1 MRESLR
7 FGKDIYTEIFAP
19 VKVATR
25 ISQEIYD
32 YKTMMRDEIDIECLF
47 AFSDSI
53 HLASIQT
60 KFQLKGVRLVLLST
74 PPGAS
79 LSESQNPARARLCTV
94 MRKPQN
100 LAPRRP
106 VSKTTGRIS
115 RSIGLTLSISLFAF
129 FLLASADTK
138 PHRVTG
144 STTVFINEIHY
155 DNAGTDAGEA
165 IEVAG
170 PAGTNLTGW
179 SLILYNGTG
188 GASYDTKALSGTI
201 PDQQSGFGTLSFTYP
216 VNGIQNGSPD
226 GIALVNGTTVV
237 QFLSYEGTFTAVGGP
252 ANGMLSVDIGVSEA
266 GTEPVGQSLR
276 LSGTGCVYEDFTWNG
291 PATSSFGAINTGQTG
306 NCAGGDIAPT
316 VLNTTPT
323 NNATNIAVDAN
334 ISLTFSEAVNVTGAW
349 FTISG
354 ATSGSHTAA
363 VTGGPTTFTLNPDTD
378 FANNEVVTVTIVA
391 SQVTDQDL
399 IDPPDNMAS
408 NFVWTFTTVP
418 ANICDSTFTPIYTIQ
433 GSGASTPLTGQ
444 SVTTKGVV
452 TGDFQGASG
461 LNGFFI
467 QDATGDGNT
476 ATSDGIFVSSNTAVN
491 AGDTVLVMGTAT
503 EAFSQTVI
511 SPVTS
516 VVVCSTGATILPTS
530 VTLPVASTGDW
541 ERFEGMLVT
550 VTDSSTGPLTASE
563 VFTLGRFG
571 EVVVSSGGR
580 LFNPTNY
587 VTPGAAA
594 IAEQSL
600 NDRRRLLIDD
610 GSNVGN
616 PAVVPYIPTTTDVF
630 RLGYTTQ
637 SVTGVLSFDFS
648 NYRLHPTTP
657 LSWTASNP
665 RPSAPLSVG
674 GATTRIV
681 AMNVLNYFTTID
693 TGNDVPRG
701 ADSATEF
708 TRQRDKIVAVIV
720 GMDADIIGFMEME
733 NNGTTAV
740 NNLVTAVNA
749 ALPNPAD
756 HYTVIG
762 DPANG
767 YGTDAIKVTMI
778 YRPSV
783 VTAVGASLS
792 DNDAIFDRRPVAQTF
807 QQVSDG
813 AKFTVVA
820 NHFKSKGCGSASGAN
835 LDLGD
840 GQSCWNLKRTQ
851 QASALLNFINNTVI
865 PAAGDPDV
873 LIIGDLNSYAMEDPI
888 VTLTNGGYVN
898 MISTFAGAGN
908 AAYSFAFQGQSG
920 YLDHAL
926 ASSSLASQI
935 TGVAEWHINADEPIA
950 RDYNDNIDSFPPS
963 NNGNDDEQNQPYLYQ
978 PLAYRAS
985 DHDPLLIGFSPC
997 ALALSTISQ
1006 TFPSTGGQ
1014 GGFSISGSGA
1024 CGWTAVSNDSWIVI
1038 VEGDSGSGNGKV
1050 FYEVRDNFSTSP
1062 RTGTISVGGQIFS
1075 IVQNGMVN
1083 SCDYGMSPS
1092 LRTFAS
1098 GGGAGSVSMTTTPGC
1113 GWSATANVDWI
1124 TIISGSGVGNGTMSY
1139 TVAANP
1145 GGARTG
1151 KITVAGR
1158 VHTVKQKGN

>member
-1 MRESLR
+1 MVLFIASALSIPIRSYSVASGTPIIITALGTPVTENFDSLANSGTTNTLLPTGFALTESGGGARDNEQYGADNGGSTTGDTYSYGSTGSTERALGGLQSGTLIPTIGAC
-7 FGKDIYTEIFAP
+7 FMNNTGSTIGELAISYTGE
-19 VKVATR
+19 
-25 ISQEIYD
+25 QW
-32 YKTMMRDEIDIECLF
+32 
-47 AFSDSI
+47 
-53 HLASIQT
+53 
-60 KFQLKGVRLVLLST
+60 RL
-74 PPGAS
+74 G
-79 LSESQNPARARLCTV
+79 
-94 MRKPQN
+94 
-100 LAPRRP
+100 
-106 VSKTTGRIS
+106 TTGRADRLDFQYS
-115 RSIGLTLSISLFAF
+115 TDATSLTTGIWTDVDSLDFSSPNTSTGGALDGNAAANRTNVSFTITGLSIAN
-129 FLLASADTK
+129 
-138 PHRVTG
+138 G
-144 STTVFINEIHY
+144 STFFIRWN
-155 DNAGTDAGEA
+155 DFNAASSDDGLAVDLFSLTAN
-165 IEVAG
+165 AG
-170 PAGTNLTGW
+170 PA
-179 SLILYNGTG
+179 
-188 GASYDTKALSGTI
+188 D
-201 PDQQSGFGTLSFTYP
+201 
-216 VNGIQNGSPD
+216 V
-226 GIALVNGTTVV
+226 
-237 QFLSYEGTFTAVGGP
+237 
-252 ANGMLSVDIGVSEA
+252 
-266 GTEPVGQSLR
+266 
-276 LSGTGCVYEDFTWNG
+276 
-291 PATSSFGAINTGQTG
+291 
-306 NCAGGDIAPT
+306 APT
-316 VLNTTPT
+316 VSSTTPV

-363 VTGGPTTFTLNPDTD
+363 VTGGPTTFTLNPDLD

-433 GSGASTPLTGQ
+433 GSGTSTPLAGQ
-444 SVTTKGVV
+444 TITTKGVV
-452 TGDFQGASG
+452 TGDFQGATG
-461 LNGFFI
+461 LNGFYI
-467 QDATGDGNT
+467 QDATGDGNP

-491 AGDTVLVMGTAT
+491 AGDTVLVMGTAA

-516 VVVCSTGATILPTS
+516 VVVCPTIGSISPTP
-530 VTLPVASTGDW
+530 VTLPIANTSDW
-541 ERFEGMLVT
+541 ERYEGMLIT
-550 VTDSSTGPLTASE
+550 VTDSSTGPLTATE

-594 IAEQSL
+594 SAEQSL

-630 RLGYTTQ
+630 RNGYTTQ
-637 SVTGVLSFDFS
+637 SVTGVLAFDFS

-657 LSWTASNP
+657 VSWTASNP
-665 RPSAPLSVG
+665 RPTAPTPLG
-674 GATTRIV
+674 GATTRV
-681 AMNVLNYFTTID
+681 AAMNVLNYFTTID

-701 ADSATEF
+701 ADSPAEF
-708 TRQRDKIVAVIV
+708 TRQRAKTVAALV
-720 GMDADIIGFMEME
+720 GLDADVVGFMEME
-733 NNGTTAV
+733 NNGATAV
-740 NNLVTAVNA
+740 NDLVTAVNA

-767 YGTDAIKVTMI
+767 YGTDAIKVTII
-778 YRPSV
+778 YRAAV

-792 DNDAIFDRRPVAQTF
+792 DNNAIFDRFPVAQTF

-820 NHFKSKGCGSASGAN
+820 NHFKSKGCGGASGAN

-873 LIIGDLNSYAMEDPI
+873 FIIGDLNSYAKEDPI
-888 VTLTNGGYVN
+888 TTLTSGGYVN
-898 MISTFAGAGN
+898 LISTFVGAGN

-926 ASSSLASQI
+926 ASSSLVAQI
-935 TGVAEWHINADEPIA
+935 TGVAEWHINSDEPIA

-963 NNGNDDEQNQPYLYQ
+963 NGNDDELNQPYLYE
-978 PLAYRAS
+978 PIAYRAS
-985 DHDPLLIGFSPC
+985 DHDPVLIGFSPC
-997 ALALSTISQ
+997 ALSLSTISES
-1006 TFPSTGGQ
+1006 FPSTGGQ

-1024 CGWTAVSNDSWIVI
+1024 CGWTAVSNDSWIII
-1038 VEGDSGSGNGKV
+1038 VSGDSGSGSGKV
-1050 FYEVRDNFSTSP
+1050 FYEVRDNFSESS
-1062 RTGTISVGGQIFS
+1062 RTGTISVGGQIFTV
-1075 IVQNGMVN
+1075 VQNGVVT
-1083 SCDYGMSPS
+1083 SCNYGLSPS
-1092 LRTFAS
+1092 IRTFAS
-1098 GGGAGSVSMTTTPGC
+1098 GGGAGSVTMTATPGC
-1113 GWSATANVDWI
+1113 GWSATANVNWI
-1124 TIISGSGVGNGTMSY
+1124 TITSGSGVGDGTMSY
-1139 TVAANP
+1139 TVSINP
-1145 GGARTG
+1145 GGTRIG

>member
-1 MRESLR
+1 M
-7 FGKDIYTEIFAP
+7 K
-19 VKVATR
+19 
-25 ISQEIYD
+25 
-32 YKTMMRDEIDIECLF
+32 
-47 AFSDSI
+47 
-53 HLASIQT
+53 
-60 KFQLKGVRLVLLST
+60 
-74 PPGAS
+74 
-79 LSESQNPARARLCTV
+79 
-94 MRKPQN
+94 KPLN
-100 LAPRRP
+100 LTPRRY
-106 VSKTTGRIS
+106 VFKITERLS
-115 RSIGLTLSISLFAF
+115 RSIGLTASIILLAF

-138 PHRVTG
+138 PNSVKG

-155 DNAGTDAGEA
+155 DNNGTDTGEA

-170 PAGTNLTGW
+170 PAGTNLSGW
-179 SLILYNGTG
+179 SIILYNGANGT
-188 GASYDTKALSGTI
+188 SYNTTALSGTI
-201 PDQQSGFGTLSFTYP
+201 PNQLSGLGTLSFSYP
-216 VNGIQNGSPD
+216 TDGIQNGSPD

-237 QFLSYEGTFTAVGGP
+237 QFLSYEGTFTATNGL

-266 GTEPVGQSLR
+266 GTTPVGQSLR

-291 PATSSFGAINTGQTG
+291 PAASSFGAINTGQTP
-306 NCAGGDIAPT
+306 NCDNTDIAPT
-316 VLNTTPT
+316 VSSTTPT
-323 NNATNIAVDAN
+323 NNATNIAVDTN
-334 ISLTFSEAVNVTGAW
+334 ISVTFSEAVNVTSAW
-349 FTISG
+349 FMISG

-378 FANNEVVTVTIVA
+378 FANNEMVTVTIKA
-391 SQVTDQDL
+391 DMVTDQDL
-399 IDPPDNMAS
+399 VDPPDNMAAD
-408 NFVWTFTTVP
+408 FVWTFTTVSD
-418 ANICDSTFTPIYTIQ
+418 NICDSGFTPIYTIQ
-433 GSGASTPLTGQ
+433 GSGASTPLSGQ
-444 SVTTKGVV
+444 TVTTKGVV

-461 LNGFFI
+461 LNGFYI

-476 ATSDGIFVSSNTAVN
+476 ATSDGIFVSSNTEVI
-491 AGDTVLVMGTAT
+491 AGDTVLVMGTAA
-503 EAFSQTVI
+503 EAFNQTVI
-511 SPVTS
+511 NNVTG
-516 VVVCSTGATILPTS
+516 VIVCSAGASVSPTS
-530 VTLPVASTGDW
+530 VTLPVANTGDW
-541 ERFEGMLVT
+541 ERYEGMLVT
-550 VTDSSTGPLTASE
+550 VMDTSSGPLTASE

-594 IAEQSL
+594 AAEQSL

-616 PAVVPYIPTTTDVF
+616 PAIVPYIPTTTDVF
-630 RLGYTTQ
+630 RNGYTTQ
-637 SVTGVLSFDFS
+637 SITGVLSFDFS

-657 LSWTASNP
+657 ISWTASNP
-665 RPSAPLSVG
+665 RPTAPPSVG

-701 ADSATEF
+701 ADSAAEF
-708 TRQRDKIVAVIV
+708 IRQRDKIVAVIV
-720 GMDADIIGFMEME
+720 GLDADVIGFMEME

-749 ALPNPAD
+749 ALPNAAD

-767 YGTDAIKVTMI
+767 YGTDAIKVTII
-778 YRPSV
+778 YRPAV
-783 VTAVGASLS
+783 VTAVGPSRS
-792 DNDAIFDRRPVAQTF
+792 DNNSIFDRFPVAQTF

-820 NHFKSKGCGSASGAN
+820 NHFKSKGCGSASGLN
-835 LDLGD
+835 LDQGD

-851 QASALLNFINNTVI
+851 QASALLNFINGTVI

-873 LIIGDLNSYAMEDPI
+873 IIIGDLNSYAKEDPI
-888 VTLTNGGYVN
+888 ATLTNGGFVN
-898 MISTFAGAGN
+898 LISTFVGAGN

-926 ASSSLASQI
+926 ASASLAPQI
-935 TGVAEWHINADEPIA
+935 TGVAEWHVNADEPIA
-950 RDYNDNIDSFPPS
+950 RDYNDNIDSFPPG
-963 NNGNDDEQNQPYLYQ
+963 NNGNDDELNQPYLYQ
-978 PLAYRAS
+978 PLPYRAS

-997 ALALSTISQ
+997 ALALSTVSES
-1006 TFPSTGGQ
+1006 FPSRGGQ
-1014 GGFSISGSGA
+1014 GVFSISGSGA

-1038 VEGDSGSGNGKV
+1038 VQGGGGSGNGKV
-1050 FYEVRDNFSTSP
+1050 FYEVRDNFSTEP
-1062 RTGTISVGGQIFS
+1062 RTGTISVGGQTFTV
-1075 IVQNGMVN
+1075 VQNGVVT
-1083 SCDYGMSPS
+1083 SCAYSISPS
-1092 LRTFAS
+1092 LRSFAS
-1098 GGGAGSVSMTTTPGC
+1098 SGGAGSVSMTTTPEC
-1113 GWSATANVDWI
+1113 GWSATTDVVWI
-1124 TIISGSGVGNGTMSY
+1124 TIISGSGIGNGTVSY